1 MYDGLMR
8 RRVTLDSD
16 VAQKIKA
23 LLKEGRSFEQV
34 VNEALRLGL
43 RQLHKPVAPRRYRTQ
58 PRKMGLR
65 PGQNPDDIAELI
77 ADSEGEGW
85 R

>member
-1 MYDGLMR
+1 MR
-8 RRVTLDSD
+8 TTVTLDSD
-16 VAQKIKA
+16 VAEEIKV
-23 LLKEGRSFEQV
+23 LLKDSRSLKQV
-34 VNEALRLGL
+34 VNDAMRLGL
-43 RQLHKPVAPRRYRTQ
+43 RQLHKPVAPRRYRTK

-65 PGQNPDDIAELI
+65 PGQNLGNIAELI

>member
-1 MYDGLMR
+1 MR
-8 RRVTLDSD
+8 TTVTLDSD
-16 VAQKIKA
+16 VAQEIKA
-23 LLKEGRSFEQV
+23 LLKDGRPFKQV
-34 VNEALRLGL
+34 VNEAMRLGL

-65 PGQNPDDIAELI
+65 PGQNLDNVAELI